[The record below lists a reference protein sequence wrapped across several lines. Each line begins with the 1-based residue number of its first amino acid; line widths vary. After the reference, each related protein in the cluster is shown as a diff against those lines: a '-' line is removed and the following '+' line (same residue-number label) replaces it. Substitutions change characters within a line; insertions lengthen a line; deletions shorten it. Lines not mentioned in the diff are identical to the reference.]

1 MVDINRTRG
10 GGFTPKEGTFRL
22 DIRWKFFTWRVVRHW
37 NSLPRD
43 TVDAPSLEAFKAR
56 LDRALGILIYWLVT
70 FLTAGRLEL
79 DDP

>member
-37 NSLPRD
+37 NSLLRD
-43 TVDAPSLEAFKAR
+43 TVDAPSLEAFKAG
-56 LDRALGILIYWLVT
+56 LDGALGSLIWWMAALSME
-70 FLTAGRLEL
+70 GGLEL
-79 DDP
+79 VDF